1 MCGKRAGIR
10 RDVHRMCSI
19 ARVAAERTVPVA
31 RRGAAGAGVGG
42 GRKPL
47 LENHKMAMFDYEQ
60 ESAGFKNI
68 YRRPLQ

>member
-1 MCGKRAGIR
+1 MRATFR

-19 ARVAAERTVPVA
+19 ARVVAERTVPAA
-31 RRGAAGAGVGG
+31 RRETTGAGVGG
-42 GRKPL
+42 GRKL
-47 LENHKMAMFDYEQ
+47 TIENHKMAMFDYEP